1 MTYST
6 SRPNPSSTARSAAR
20 SRLLDRVRSVLHG
33 GSNGTSKVER
43 VTVPFPESAGPLSWL
58 RAQTREQRAYWS
70 GRDDEKTVASVGVA
84 DVVMS
89 TESPVSYERLARNL
103 ESRLRGAP
111 GSARYFGGLRFDAAQ
126 TPSDGERDRSWSAF
140 GTYRFV
146 LPRFELVHGGQ
157 SSHLACNLIVPRDRG
172 REEEIVAAIQGLA
185 FPDCDVPS
193 SLSRPQARTDVPA
206 RPKWER
212 MVRWALASIGEGPL
226 DKVVLARRV
235 SLSLQTEVD
244 PLLVFQHLVGA
255 TPGCFHFAL
264 QPGDRTAFVGA
275 SPERLFRRRGNRVI
289 TEAVAG
295 TRGRG
300 ETAEADAALRR
311 ELMSSAKERREH
323 AFVQQA
329 LEKDLETLCSTVD
342 EPAPPS
348 DLALAR
354 GRHLHATLAG
364 TLRENVSTFDLL
376 DVLHPTPAVGGV
388 PVDEALTA
396 IRGQEPFDRGWYA
409 GPVGWIGTDAA
420 EFAVAI
426 RSGLIRDSDIA
437 LFSGAG
443 IVEGSVPD
451 REWEEI
457 EQKIADFAAI
467 LGLKGAALP
476 LA

>member
-1 MTYST
+1 MTNSD
-6 SRPNPSSTARSAAR
+6 SRPSPSSTAHSAVR
-20 SRLLDRVRSVLHG
+20 SRLLDRVRSVLED
-33 GSNGTSKVER
+33 GSNGTSRVER
-43 VTVPFPESAGPLSWL
+43 VAVPFPESAAPLPWL
-58 RAQTREQRAYWS
+58 RAQTTEERAYWS
-70 GRDDEKTVASVGVA
+70 GRDDEKSVATVGAA
-84 DVVMS
+84 DVLMS
-89 TESPVSYERLARNL
+89 TESPVSYERLARNI
-103 ESRLRGAP
+103 EGRLQGAP

-126 TPSDGERDRSWSAF
+126 TPPDSAQDGSWSAF

-146 LPRFELVHGGQ
+146 LPRFEFVRGQQ
-157 SSHLACNLIVPRDRG
+157 SSHVACNLVVPRDRR
-172 REEEIVAAIQGLA
+172 REEEILAAIQRLA

-193 SLSRPQARTDVPA
+193 SLSRPQARTDIPG
-206 RPKWER
+206 RSKWER

-235 SLSLQTEVD
+235 GLTVQPEVD

-264 QPGDRTAFVGA
+264 QPGERTAFVGA
-275 SPERLFRRRGNRVI
+275 SPERLFRRRGDRVV

-300 ETAEADAALRR
+300 KTPEADAALRR

-323 AFVQQA
+323 AFVQEA
-329 LEKDLETLCSTVD
+329 LEKDLETLCSSVD
-342 EPAPPS
+342 KPARPS

-354 GRHLHATLAG
+354 GRHLHAALAG
-364 TLRENVSTFDLL
+364 TLRKDVSTFDLL

-388 PVDEALTA
+388 PVDESLTA

-409 GPVGWIGTDAA
+409 GPVGWIGTDEA

-426 RSGLIRDSDIA
+426 RSGLIRESRIA

-451 REWEEI
+451 QEWEEI